1 MSLVIP
7 DKVLQAARMTE
18 EEMMLEL
25 AVLLFQKGKISLGQ
39 AAELAGMSY
48 LQFQMLLASRRIPI
62 HYDIAEFEQ
71 DMRTLQELRGVE
83 SRQ

>member
-62 HYDIAEFEQ
+62 HYDVADFEQ

>member
-18 EEMMLEL
+18 EEMMQEL

-48 LQFQMLLASRRIPI
+48 LQFQMLLASRRIPV

-83 SRQ
+83 SHQ